1 MHPALVALFLV
12 VHAAIH
18 LSYLSPRPMATAAG
32 PAWPFDLRRSWILSP
47 LGAPDAATRALGLA
61 LVALTMAGFLLAASV
76 VLGLAPSGLWLP
88 AITIGAVASMGV
100 LVLFFHPW
108 LGVGVVVDVFLL
120 FVVLA
125 GGWSPDTTL
134 FG

>member
-108 LGVGVVVDVFLL
+108 LVVGVVVDVFLL

>member
-32 PAWPFDLRRSWILSP
+32 PTWPFDLRRSWILSP

-76 VLGLAPSGLWLP
+76 VLGLAPSGLWVP

-108 LGVGVVVDVFLL
+108 LVVGVVVDVFLL

>member
-32 PAWPFDLRRSWILSP
+32 PTWPFDLRRSWILSP

-76 VLGLAPSGLWLP
+76 ILGLAPSGLWVP

-108 LGVGVVVDVFLL
+108 LVVGVIVDVFLL

>member
-12 VHAAIH
+12 AHAAIH
-18 LSYLSPRPMATAAG
+18 LSYLAPRPMATAAG
-32 PAWPFDLRRSWILSP
+32 PAWPFDLRRSWILTP

-61 LVALTMAGFLLAASV
+61 LVALTMAGLLLAASV
-76 VLGLAPSGLWLP
+76 VLGLAPAGLWVP
-88 AITIGAVASMGV
+88 AITIGALASMGL

-108 LGVGVVVDVFLL
+108 LVVGVVVDVFLL

-125 GGWSPDTTL
+125 GGWRPDTTPL
-134 FG
+134 G

>member
-32 PAWPFDLRRSWILSP
+32 PTWPFDLRRSWILSP

-108 LGVGVVVDVFLL
+108 LVVGVVVDVFLL